1 MSSKPAAPK
10 SKRSSQQGGQQ
21 RGGRATTRS
30 LNRSEERA
38 LRIRT
43 AATAAAQAAA
53 QDDEPSPGARPVD
66 HAAARRARRLVESR
80 GQAANKI
87 MALSREQEYTII
99 RSDLRRLLTISGV
112 LLVAMIALLLVLP
125 R

>member
-10 SKRSSQQGGQQ
+10 SKRPQQGGQQ
-21 RGGRATTRS
+21 RGGRSTTRN

-38 LRIRT
+38 LRIRA
-43 AATAAAQAAA
+43 AATAAAQEAA

-66 HAAARRARRLVESR
+66 QAAVRRARRLVESR
-80 GQAANKI
+80 SQAANKLLT
-87 MALSREQEYTII
+87 LSREQEYAII
-99 RSDLRRLLTISGV
+99 RHDLRRLLTISGI
-112 LLVAMIALLLVLP
+112 LLVAMVALLLFLP

>member
-10 SKRSSQQGGQQ
+10 SKRSQQGGQQ
-21 RGGRATTRS
+21 RGGRANTRN

-38 LRIRT
+38 LRIRA

-53 QDDEPSPGARPVD
+53 EDDAPAPGSRPVD
-66 HAAARRARRLVESR
+66 QAAVRRARRLVESR
-80 GQAANKI
+80 GQASNKI
-87 MALSREQEYTII
+87 SALSREQEYTII
-99 RSDLRRLLTISGV
+99 RHDLRRLLTISGV
-112 LLVAMIALLLVLP
+112 LLVAMVALLLVLP

>member
-10 SKRSSQQGGQQ
+10 TKRGQHGGQH
-21 RGGRATTRS
+21 RGGRATTRN

-38 LRIRT
+38 LRIRA

-53 QDDEPSPGARPVD
+53 QDDEPAPGARPVD
-66 HAAARRARRLVESR
+66 QVAARRARRLVESR

-87 MALSREQEYTII
+87 MSLTREQEYTII
-99 RSDLRRLLTISGV
+99 RHDLRRLLSISGV
-112 LLVAMIALLLVLP
+112 LLVAMIVLLLVLP